1 MRVRTFA
8 LTIALAALA
17 LVGCRNKAAAANEA
31 EIARLRAEQAELRA
45 RIASLEQRATLAQAA
60 PATGAPA
67 PIDSPT
73 AQGPA
78 PANPSGATLALP
90 SVNPLASLLP
100 PTPAP
105 APIAPAPTVT
115 TNSAGV
121 AMEDLHGQPVSPST
135 SASGSALLGVPE
147 AQAKPLLDELNRQ
160 LETFKAK
167 QAEQQAALDALE
179 KMY

>member
-1 MRVRTFA
+1 MRIFA

-31 EIARLRAEQAELRA
+31 EIARLRAEQAELKA

-60 PATGAPA
+60 PAAGAPA

-73 AQGPA
+73 APGPA

-90 SVNPLASLLP
+90 SVNPLAGLLP
-100 PTPAP
+100 PAP
-105 APIAPAPTVT
+105 TPIAPAPTVT